1 MWQRKGEVSVPECCL
16 VRKPRPPTAG
26 LKMEEV
32 EATTCR
38 KPVEAGK
45 GKKKGSPLQPP
56 EEMQPTDTLVLAQ

>member
-1 MWQRKGEVSVPECCL
+1 MSVPECCL

-45 GKKKGSPLQPP
+45 GKKGSPLQLP